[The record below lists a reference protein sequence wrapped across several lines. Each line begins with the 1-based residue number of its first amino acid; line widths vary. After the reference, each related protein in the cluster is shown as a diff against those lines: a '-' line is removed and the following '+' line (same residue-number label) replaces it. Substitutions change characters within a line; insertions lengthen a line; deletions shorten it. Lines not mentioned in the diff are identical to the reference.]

1 VTGVGVG
8 PTRAWQI
15 WINPV
20 ISCLQKTKVKTFL
33 QKDILFQPPYGF
45 HTQPFIT
52 PSVLKNKFDW
62 LVYSNKS

>member
-1 VTGVGVG
+1 MWELGRLVLGKFEF
-8 PTRAWQI
+8 
-15 WINPV
+15 NPI